1 MFPYQI
7 YQALTD
13 QRRRDLM
20 AEVRHRELIAAAIR
34 ARPNPGRPTSRI
46 RQSSARIL
54 ALLRVSDG
62 TRASSGGTSAAS
74 AGAVGQSGPMGCI
87 A

>member
-1 MFPYQI
+1 MYPYQI

-20 AEVRHRELIAAAIR
+20 AEVRHRELVR
-34 ARPNPGRPTSRI
+34 TARQGPGSPSRPTSRI

-54 ALLRVSDG
+54 ALLRVVGG
-62 TRASSGGTSAAS
+62 TRASSGETSAAS
-74 AGAVGQSGPMGCI
+74 AGAGGQSSPMGCI

>member
-1 MFPYQI
+1 MYPYQI

-20 AEVRHRELIAAAIR
+20 AEVRRRELVET
-34 ARPNPGRPTSRI
+34 ARRGPGGPSRPTSRI
-46 RQSSARIL
+46 RQSASRVL
-54 ALLRVSDG
+54 ALIHVSSG
-62 TRASSGGTSAAS
+62 TPASSGRTSAAG
-74 AGAVGQSGPMGCI
+74 AGSDSSPMGCI

>member
-20 AEVRHRELIAAAIR
+20 AEVRHRELVRIARQAPER
-34 ARPNPGRPTSRI
+34 PGRPTSRF

-74 AGAVGQSGPMGCI
+74 AGAGGQSGPMGCL

>member
-1 MFPYQI
+1 MYPYQI

-20 AEVRHRELIAAAIR
+20 AEVRRRELVKT
-34 ARPNPGRPTSRI
+34 ARQAPRDPSRRTSRI
-46 RQSSARIL
+46 RESSARIV
-54 ALLRVSDG
+54 ALFRVSGG
-62 TRASSGGTSAAS
+62 TPASSGRTSAAG
-74 AGAVGQSGPMGCI
+74 AGSGSSPMGCI

>member
-1 MFPYQI
+1 MYPYQI

-20 AEVRHRELIAAAIR
+20 AEVRRRELVKT
-34 ARPNPGRPTSRI
+34 ARQAPGNPSRPTSRI
-46 RQSSARIL
+46 RQSSARIV
-54 ALLRVSDG
+54 ALFRVSSG
-62 TRASSGGTSAAS
+62 TRTSGQTSAS
-74 AGAVGQSGPMGCI
+74 AGSGSAPMGCI